1 MELLTGQL
9 NPVRKLEKGAGEKV
23 NDEE

>member
-9 NPVRKLEKGAGEKV
+9 NPVRKLEKGGGEKV